1 MENHILARAKEWAQN
16 TYFDQADRQEIQ
28 DLLDKGESMSQ
39 ELTER
44 FYRDLEFGTGG
55 LRSPMGMGQNRMNKY
70 NVRRASQAMA
80 NTVKKYFNEE
90 NCVAI
95 SYDSRHNSKFFAKE
109 CAGVFAANGMKAYI
123 FDELTPTPML
133 SFAVRYYKAKAGVM
147 ITASHNPPIYNG
159 FKAFWADGAQ
169 VTPPTD
175 KEVIDN
181 YNTLTDWSHVKHMD
195 FEEGVKK
202 GLISWTG
209 DAVNEAF
216 FKVIEDKV
224 VLKTSMI
231 KDEGSKLSVVYT
243 SLHGSGLQPCT
254 RIMNRIGFKNFN
266 IVEEQASFDGS
277 FPTVKSPNPED
288 PKAMAMAIEKMKK
301 LNADV
306 VYGTDP
312 DGDRLGVVVNHKNE
326 AVIINGNQ
334 IGLLMIYYVF
344 KTRTELKN
352 LPKKP
357 LVIKSIVTSPLQDV
371 IVESFGGTVMSTLTG
386 FKWMCDLIRKLEM
399 ANSDYEFVF
408 ASEESFGYMP
418 QNESRD
424 KDGVS
429 AMVLMSEIALHYKLQ
444 GKTLIDALAEIYE
457 QFGFALESLISLD
470 YEGQAGADKINRIME
485 AFRNYPEKQ
494 FTGEAIIMT
503 EDYKSGESVNLQT
516 GAKTKIDLPSSNVL
530 SFTLASGSKFF
541 LRPSGTEPKIKF
553 YTMVRETT
561 GSLKEKEINADKKIN
576 LIEARIKEICE
587 KA

>member
-1 MENHILARAKEWAQN
+1 MEQNIKDRALNWAQN
-16 TYFDQADRQEIQ
+16 TYFDPSDREEVKK
-28 DLLDKGESMSQ
+28 LLDQGEAMSQ

-55 LRSPMGMGQNRMNKY
+55 LRAPMGMGQNRMNKY

-80 NTVKKYFNEE
+80 NTVKKYFTGSE
-90 NCVAI
+90 CVVL
-95 SYDSRHNSKFFAKE
+95 SYDSRHNSKAFAKE
-109 CAGVFAANGMKAYI
+109 AAGVFAANGIKAYI
-123 FDELTPTPML
+123 FDELTPTPIL
-133 SFAVRYYKAKAGVM
+133 SFGVRYFKGKAGVM

-175 KEVIDN
+175 KEIIN
-181 YNTLTDWSHVKHMD
+181 AYNDLTNWNDVKFMN
-195 FEEGVKK
+195 FEEGMQK
-202 GLISWTG
+202 GLIAWTG
-209 DAVNEAF
+209 NEVLDAFNKVVEE
-216 FKVIEDKV
+216 KVILRPE
-224 VLKTSMI
+224 MI
-231 KDEGSKLSVVYT
+231 KNDGSKLSVVYT
-243 SLHGSGLQPCT
+243 SLHGSALHPST
-254 RIMNRIGFKNFN
+254 NVMKKLGFSNFN

-344 KTRTELKN
+344 KTRKELN
-352 LPKKP
+352 TLPKKP

-371 IVESFGGTVMSTLTG
+371 IVNAFGGTVMSTLTG
-386 FKWMCDLIRKLEM
+386 FKWMCDLIRKLED

-418 QNESRD
+418 HHQSRD

-429 AMVLMSEIALHYKLQ
+429 SMALMSEVALYYKLQ
-444 GKTLIDALAEIYE
+444 GKTLIDGLAEIYE

-470 YEGQAGADKINRIME
+470 YEGISGSEKINRIME
-485 AFRNYPEKQ
+485 TFRNYPESH
-494 FTGEAIIMT
+494 FCGEEIIMK
-503 EDYKSGESVNLQT
+503 EDYKAGVR
-516 GAKTKIDLPSSNVL
+516 DLPSSNVL

-561 GSLKEKEINADKKIN
+561 GTLKEKEINADKKIA
-576 LIEARIKEICE
+576 LIETKIKEICE

>member
-1 MENHILARAKEWAQN
+1 MDQQILKRANEWAQN
-16 TYFDQADRQEIQ
+16 SYFDSTDREEVKN
-28 DLLDKGESMSQ
+28 LLDKGESMSQ

-55 LRSPMGMGQNRMNKY
+55 LRAPMGMGQNRMNKY

-80 NTVKKYFNEE
+80 NTIKKYYQETNS
-90 NCVAI
+90 VVI
-95 SYDSRHNSKFFAKE
+95 SYDSRHNSKFFAQE
-109 CAGVFAANGMKAYI
+109 SAGVFAANGIKAYL

-133 SFAVRYYKAKAGVM
+133 SFGVRYFKSKAGVM
-147 ITASHNPPIYNG
+147 VTASHNPPIYNG
-159 FKAFWADGAQ
+159 FKAFWTDGAQ

-175 KEVIDN
+175 KEIIDA
-181 YNTLTDWSHVKHMD
+181 YNSLTNWNDVKFMN
-195 FEEGVKK
+195 FNEGMEK
-202 GLISWTG
+202 GLIAWTG
-209 DAVNEAF
+209 NDVVKAF
-216 FKVIEDKV
+216 FEVIEKKVI
-224 VLKTSMI
+224 LKPEMI
-231 KDEGSKLSVVYT
+231 KKDGEKLSVVYT
-243 SLHGSGLQPCT
+243 SLHGSALHPCT
-254 RIMNRIGFKNFN
+254 KIMNQLGFKNFN

-386 FKWMCDLIRKLEM
+386 FKWMCDLIRKLEI

-418 QNESRD
+418 HHQSRD

-429 AMVLMSEIALHYKLQ
+429 SMALMSEVALYYKLQ

-457 QFGFALESLISLD
+457 KFGFALESLISLD
-470 YEGQAGADKINRIME
+470 YEGKVGADKIDRIME
-485 AFRNYPEKQ
+485 TFRNYPESH
-494 FTGEAIIMT
+494 FTGEEIIMK
-503 EDYKSGESVNLQT
+503 EDYKTGLSMNLKTGE
-516 GAKTKIDLPSSNVL
+516 KTKIDLPSSNVL
-530 SFTLASGSKFF
+530 SFTLSSGNKFF

-553 YTMVRETT
+553 YTMVRETAGT
-561 GSLKEKEINADKKIN
+561 LKEKEINADVKIA
-576 LIEARIKEICE
+576 LIEAKIKEICE